1 MDLLESNKIYSTKV
15 TVPNNCTDLFQPLD
29 LSVNKPFKDQLQ
41 GKFSEWYVYAQ
52 EVSKQSESGKQID
65 KSVMTHVCR

>member
-41 GKFSEWYVYAQ
+41 GKFAEWYMPR
-52 EVSKQSESGKQID
+52 K
-65 KSVMTHVCR
+65 